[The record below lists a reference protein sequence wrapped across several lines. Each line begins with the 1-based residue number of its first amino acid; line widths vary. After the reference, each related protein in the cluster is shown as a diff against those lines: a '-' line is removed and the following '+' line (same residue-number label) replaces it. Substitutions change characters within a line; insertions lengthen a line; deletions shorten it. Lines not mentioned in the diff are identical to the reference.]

1 MASFKYLIFIALAV
15 LSVYHVAA
23 EEAPKPEEQVGA
35 EVSRVKKQA
44 YIAAPA
50 LAYTAPVYPYAYSAY
65 PYSYSYPAAYPTAYA
80 AYPSYAYAH
89 DDGKYWPG
97 KYEKT
102 YYPAYKSAYP
112 AEMVDANFVLDFG
125 VSKAV
130 RYLSGSSTSALP
142 PTDSSMVRLG

>member
-15 LSVYHVAA
+15 LSVYYVAA

-35 EVSRVKKQA
+35 EAARVKKHA
-44 YIAAPA
+44 YIAAP
-50 LAYTAPVYPYAYSAY
+50 LAYSAPVYPYAYSAY
-65 PYSYSYPAAYPTAYA
+65 PSYSYSYPAAYPTAYA

-112 AEMVDANFVLDFG
+112 AV
-125 VSKAV
+125 
-130 RYLSGSSTSALP
+130 YHY
-142 PTDSSMVRLG
+142 

>member
-1 MASFKYLIFIALAV
+1 MASFKYLIFIALTV
-15 LSVYHVAA
+15 LSVYYAA
-23 EEAPKPEEQVGA
+23 AQESPKVEEQVGA
-35 EVSRVKKQA
+35 EAARVKKHA

-50 LAYTAPVYPYAYSAY
+50 LAYSAPVYPYAYSAY

-102 YYPAYKSAYP
+102 YYPAVPAYKSAYP
-112 AEMVDANFVLDFG
+112 L
-125 VSKAV
+125 
-130 RYLSGSSTSALP
+130 YHY
-142 PTDSSMVRLG
+142 